1 MRDSR
6 DFLRRGYV
14 MNLHEEISKVAYNL
28 FESRVCVHGYDLA
41 DWLAAERIVFSQH
54 AGQEIEEP
62 EDIDIA
68 EEIAA
73 IEQEELELL
82 TKAR

>member
-1 MRDSR
+1 
-6 DFLRRGYV
+6 
-14 MNLHEEISKVAYNL
+14 MNLHEEISKVAYKL
-28 FESRVCVHGYDLA
+28 FESRSCVHGYDLG
-41 DWLAAERIVFSQH
+41 DWISAERIVLSQH

-73 IEQEELELL
+73 VELEELELL
-82 TKAR
+82 TKARPKTLKIA

>member
-1 MRDSR
+1 
-6 DFLRRGYV
+6 
-14 MNLHEEISKVAYNL
+14 MNLHEEISIVAYKL
-28 FESRVCVHGYDLA
+28 FESRFRVHGYDLA
-41 DWLAAERIVFSQH
+41 DWIAAERIVLSQH

-73 IEQEELELL
+73 VELEELELV
-82 TKAR
+82 TNARPKTLKVA

>member
-1 MRDSR
+1 MID
-6 DFLRRGYV
+6 
-14 MNLHEEISKVAYNL
+14 LHEEISKVAYNL
-28 FESRVCVHGYDLA
+28 FEARYYVHGYDLA
-41 DWLAAERIVFSQH
+41 DWLAAERIVLSQH

-82 TKAR
+82 TRTR